1 MMEYIPGQIHESF
14 QKEHFFLVNFNFSWT
29 NCRDKRWGE
38 MSMPTDWDETDTIE
52 LSTGDVV
59 VVRFFK
65 SDPAGSS
72 YSYLERV
79 IHSDGGVTDYN
90 IESIISREFVVKNT
104 ESVSLNGPIKL
115 FTHVTKL
122 FERDKKINLLLTF

>member
-1 MMEYIPGQIHESF
+1 MEYIPGQIHESF

-29 NCRDKRWGE
+29 NCRDKRWCE

-52 LSTGDVV
+52 LSTGDVI

-65 SDPAGSS
+65 SDPAVSS

-79 IHSDGGVTDYN
+79 IYSDGVETEYK
-90 IESIISREFVVKNT
+90 IESIISREFLVKNT
-104 ESVSLNGPIKL
+104 TMNKNEINL
-115 FTHVTKL
+115 FDHVTKV
-122 FERDKKINLLLTF
+122 FERDKKINLLLNE

>member
-14 QKEHFFLVNFNFSWT
+14 QKEYFFLVNFNFSWI

-38 MSMPTDWDETDTIE
+38 MTNTRDWDETDTIE

-65 SDPAGSS
+65 SSPTSEA
-72 YSYLERV
+72 YTYLDKV
-79 IHSDGGVTDYN
+79 IYSDGRITEYK
-90 IESIISREFVVKNT
+90 IESIISREFLIKNT
-104 ESVSLNGPIKL
+104 KSRVNL
-115 FTHVTKL
+115 FSHVTKN
-122 FERDKKINLLLTF
+122 FERDKKINFIINE